1 MSQPANNTS
10 ASLSCWRSL
19 SALSLG
25 LIVSVA
31 SVQVT
36 GKSLTQEK
44 TDALP
49 TFTAQERELK
59 GGETHSYRLA
69 LTAGQ
74 FFYALVEQK
83 EIDVGIAVFA
93 PDGRQIADTDSPNDR
108 WGTEPVLLV
117 ADKTGDY
124 RVDVRAPNSKVAPG
138 RYEIRLVSLRESTPA
153 DKS

>member
-1 MSQPANNTS
+1 MIQPADNTS
-10 ASLSCWRSL
+10 AALFSWRHF
-19 SALSLG
+19 SAFWLSLV
-25 LIVSVA
+25 VSVA

-36 GKSLTQEK
+36 AKSLAQQK

-49 TFTAQERELK
+49 TFTPQERELK
-59 GGETHSYRLA
+59 GGETHSYRLV
-69 LTAGQ
+69 LTEGQ

-138 RYEIRLVSLRESTPA
+138 
-153 DKS
+153 